1 LESAPSVEQR
11 EGRPPAAFAL
21 GFEWF
26 AYFEGE
32 LARWSNVV
40 REAGINA
47 E

>member
-11 EGRPPAAFAL
+11 EGRPRAAFAL
-21 GFEWF
+21 GFAWF

>member
-1 LESAPSVEQR
+1 LGSAPNIEQR
-11 EGRPPAAFAL
+11 EGRRPAAFAL
-21 GFEWF
+21 GFAWF